1 MNTQYMNRILLV
13 LVLVMSIGVRG
24 YGQTTTTFNLRSAA
38 NIKAAPGEPKRFY
51 HSGSTTIENQAT
63 HEQEQIIYIAEGE
76 NKTLHIPTTK
86 VQAYQRWFRYEKEDV
101 LPAGFTANTAA
112 RTLSPSHRGIVKTNG
127 MGNRPTVSHATCRM
141 KFACDLSTSAMG
153 DNGQEP
159 LLAYRMIYDIRDANE
174 MAAKLNKSSMEE
186 PLEYYE
192 MMAPINRQLLIG
204 PKYPFYSGRVYGGS
218 VDYDI
223 RFESNYYISINNNI
237 STSLKRVTYKES
249 SSSYDEFTWFSPEER
264 CCT

>member
-1 MNTQYMNRILLV
+1 
-13 LVLVMSIGVRG
+13 
-24 YGQTTTTFNLRSAA
+24 
-38 NIKAAPGEPKRFY
+38 
-51 HSGSTTIENQAT
+51 
-63 HEQEQIIYIAEGE
+63 
-76 NKTLHIPTTK
+76 
-86 VQAYQRWFRYEKEDV
+86 
-101 LPAGFTANTAA
+101 
-112 RTLSPSHRGIVKTNG
+112 
-127 MGNRPTVSHATCRM
+127 
-141 KFACDLSTSAMG
+141 MG

-249 SSSYDEFTWFSPEER
+249 SSSYDEFTWFSPEESAETIAISSTYCMNNNDIR
-264 CCT
+264 NKKVNNGLIIAVEEVGTGGHIRTG